1 MEVARQ
7 VWEYFQTYP
16 LAAFSIA
23 YIAGWAASVT
33 VERGRRRT
41 WVFHILVGIFGSCL
55 GQYALVYLGL
65 REILEKVP
73 EFRYLF
79 DFFIAYL
86 GSFVVAAI
94 VHFIKPL

>member
-1 MEVARQ
+1 MDVAQQ
-7 VWEYFQTYP
+7 VWGYFQAYP
-16 LAAFSIA
+16 LSSSIIA
-23 YIAGWAASVT
+23 YVAGWAASVT
-33 VERGRRRT
+33 VERGRSRI
-41 WVFHILVGIFGSCL
+41 WIFHIFVGVLGSFL

-65 REILEKVP
+65 REISEKLP